1 MSMLSSRIHKCRSA
15 KEGWLDGWLLGED
28 GIQELVQCVR
38 VLSDEY
44 NKRRAAASVSL
55 DNVEEGYRNLSLYSY
70 W

>member
-1 MSMLSSRIHKCRSA
+1 MV
-15 KEGWLDGWLLGED
+15 GWLLGED

-55 DNVEEGYRNLSLYSY
+55 DNVEEGNRNLSLYSY